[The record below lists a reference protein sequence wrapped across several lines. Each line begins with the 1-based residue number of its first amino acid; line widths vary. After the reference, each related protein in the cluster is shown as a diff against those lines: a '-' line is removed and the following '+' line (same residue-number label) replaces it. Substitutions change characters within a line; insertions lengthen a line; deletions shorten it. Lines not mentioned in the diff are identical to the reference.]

1 METKE
6 QGLPLF
12 TGICFLIGVLVIVQL
27 WLLAAALDAARSAM
41 PHVLLPATLASLVL
55 FLLNAGLLK
64 YVVDFDRR
72 LRRQGDGRDA

>member
-1 METKE
+1 METRS

-27 WLLAAALDAARSAM
+27 WLLAAALEAARAEM

-72 LRRQGDGRDA
+72 IRRQEGERHG

>member
-1 METKE
+1 METRQ

-12 TGICFLIGVLVIVQL
+12 TGICFLIGTLVVIQL
-27 WLLAAALDAARSAM
+27 WLLAAALEAARSAM
-41 PHVLLPATLASLVL
+41 PHVLLPATVASLVL

-72 LRRQGDGRDA
+72 IRRQQSDGHA

>member
-1 METKE
+1 METRS

-27 WLLAAALDAARSAM
+27 WLLAAALEAARSAT
-41 PHVLLPATLASLVL
+41 PQFLLPATIASFVL
-55 FLLNAGLLK
+55 FLLNAGLLE

-72 LRRQGDGRDA
+72 LRRQERERDA

>member
-1 METKE
+1 VETRG

-12 TGICFLIGVLVIVQL
+12 TGICFLIGTLVVVQL
-27 WLLAAALDAARSAM
+27 WLLGAALEAARSGM

-55 FLLNAGLLK
+55 FLLNAGLLW

-72 LRRQGDGRDA
+72 LRRQGEVRDG